1 MVDKAPEK
9 LIKIYIGEKE
19 LASDAA
25 QLQLVEKH
33 FELARLYF
41 EKYGLR
47 SKAQQTY
54 HLLRKQAL
62 EKTPSEEDC
71 P

>member
-1 MVDKAPEK
+1 MR
-9 LIKIYIGEKE
+9 
-19 LASDAA
+19 
-25 QLQLVEKH
+25 LVEKH